1 MAKNILVKPIIT
13 EKSEIISERDNR
25 YSFVVNKKANKIE
38 IKNAVEQMYGVAV
51 VAVNTAIMPAKTKS
65 RNTKSGVIRGKK
77 SSYKKAVVRVA
88 EGDVIDFYGDL

>member
-13 EKSEIISERDNR
+13 EKSEIISEKDNR

-38 IKNAVEQMYGVAV
+38 IKNAVEEMYGVAV

-65 RNTKSGVIRGKK
+65 RNTKG
-77 SSYKKAVVRVA
+77 
-88 EGDVIDFYGDL
+88 

>member
-13 EKSEIISERDNR
+13 EKSEIISEKDNR

-38 IKNAVEQMYGVAV
+38 IKNAVEEMYGVAV

-65 RNTKSGVIRGKK
+65 RNTKGGVVKGKK
-77 SSYKKAVVRVA
+77 SSYKKAIVKIA